1 MRKQF
6 DLKGNVMQI
15 VQRNLKIYDDDFDLT
30 NVDDGSSDEE

>member
-30 NVDDGSSDEE
+30 NVDDDSSDES